1 MFTVKKYCAK
11 KPACFKHHKKKG
23 SLYMTGKSYPTDLT
37 EKQKNIIEPLLP
49 AYAGRGAPR
58 KYSLTE
64 ILNAVLYIVRAGCAW
79 RLLPHDF
86 PPWQSVYY
94 YFRKWK
100 NDGTWERIHSVL
112 YTETRIHER
121 RNPEPS
127 VGIIDTQSV
136 KTTDRG
142 GERGYDGF
150 KKVSGRK
157 RHIITDTLGLIIAVA
172 VHAANIQDRDGAKQ
186 LLTGIYGRFASLVL
200 ILADGIYNGN
210 LAEWMKKYFGI
221 VLETVCRPQGSKGFT
236 LLPRRWVVERTF
248 AWLNRHRRLSKDYEY
263 LTDTSEA
270 MIKIAMIGLML
281 RRLAPEKK

>member
-1 MFTVKKYCAK
+1 MNRKA
-11 KPACFKHHKKKG
+11 
-23 SLYMTGKSYPTDLT
+23 YPTDLT
-37 EKQKNIIEPLLP
+37 DEQQAVIAPLLP
-49 AYAGRGAPR
+49 SYAGRGAVR
-58 KYSLTE
+58 KLSLTE
-64 ILNAVLYIVRAGCAW
+64 VLNAVLYIVRSGCAW

-100 NDGTWERIHSVL
+100 KDGTWERIHSVL
-112 YTETRIHER
+112 YTETRVHEG

-150 KKVSGRK
+150 KKVNGRK
-157 RHIITDTLGLIIAVA
+157 RHILTDTLGLIIAVT
-172 VHAANIQDRDGAKQ
+172 VHRADIQDRDGAKS
-186 LLTGIYGRFASLVL
+186 LLTLIYGRFACLVL

-210 LAEWMKKYFGI
+210 LAKRVKKYFGTA
-221 VLETVCRPQGSKGFT
+221 LETVCRPQGSKGFT
-236 LLPRRWVVERTF
+236 LLPRRRVVERTF